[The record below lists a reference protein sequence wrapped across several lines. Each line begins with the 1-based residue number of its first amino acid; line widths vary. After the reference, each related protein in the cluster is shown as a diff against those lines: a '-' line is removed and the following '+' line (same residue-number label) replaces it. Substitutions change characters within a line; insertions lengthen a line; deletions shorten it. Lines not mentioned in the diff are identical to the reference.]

1 MKNSQE
7 TRRIE
12 RKAKALMLNKSIPKG
27 KMAAVRS
34 LINDHYINDRERY
47 STIIDLIKECPDKI
61 IKVPEKKTPVTPV
74 IREKAVTDQTSH
86 KNKKP
91 PVDFS
96 PTDTSYYIDNLKQKY
111 NSLRLF
117 KKRYLVHRNNRFGI
131 GFRKR
136 LIPSSKLLKIIKFI
150 SEYQEKITE
159 VLSPLHLEILNDVRI
174 EDPLNFNYLRI
185 MKRWLK
191 INPLVK
197 YNYDTIKW
205 LERNTFESELRN
217 FIYHYFSFLKLDPKT
232 RENLITVFNEKIRE
246 IPDLRKEELS
256 ESDSDQVKRGKD
268 IRNHEKEKKIH
279 EYLTILR
286 SFIPSGLKDETL
298 LSKKLKKQY
307 GIPNLSELIIIVSE
321 ALIFQRPITLDEISM
336 YFHIKEPSVSHDKW
350 DYKEEYLRKINKD
363 PVSIKRKKVEKLKQR
378 LEPYEDLV
386 SFLKAEKNEKSHV
399 YLGVKKQWELIDKN
413 KQNPETSYHED
424 FISFLEGALHF
435 FKNTYLQ
442 ILDGSIIYLRDPK
455 RNEIKAPLFTERCF
469 EDEIFTIRTILEEI
483 HILRI
488 NNPTMTLKNSE
499 INRIMKKQFKSLG
512 NVEDLIRKT
521 GNAFY
526 KMGKKVQEIY
536 DLHKKWIFNGS
547 PLINTNKKRMTLDLY
562 SINLPER
569 RNGIPMPFYDCTIKE
584 LIITNELAELFQGR
598 KLLEENRD
606 KGIYYDMIAFLFQMA
621 SECSNEYLFVELDE
635 RKRLI
640 RLIDDTSI

>member
-1 MKNSQE
+1 MENSQE

-47 STIIDLIKECPDKI
+47 SAIIDLIKECPDKI
-61 IKVPEKKTPVTPV
+61 IEVQEKKAPVTPV
-74 IREKAVTDQTSH
+74 IRNKAATGQPSGKS
-86 KNKKP
+86 KNP
-91 PVDFS
+91 AVDFS
-96 PTDTSYYIDNLKQKY
+96 PTETSYYIDSLKKKY

-136 LIPSSKLLKIIKFI
+136 LIPSSKLLKIMKLI

-159 VLSPLHLEILNDVRI
+159 VLSPLHLEILNDEKI
-174 EDPLNFNYLRI
+174 DNPLNFNYLRI

-191 INPLVK
+191 VTPLVK
-197 YNYDTIKW
+197 YNYNTTKW
-205 LERNTFESELRN
+205 LERKTFETELRN

-246 IPDLRKEELS
+246 IPDLKKEELS
-256 ESDSDQVKRGKD
+256 ESDSNQVNRGKD
-268 IRNHEKEKKIH
+268 IRNHEKENKIH
-279 EYLTILR
+279 EHLTILR
-286 SFIPSGLKDETL
+286 SFLPSSLKDETL
-298 LSKKLKKQY
+298 LSKKLKKQF
-307 GIPNLSELIIIVSE
+307 GIPNLSEFIIIITE
-321 ALIFQRPITLDEISM
+321 ALIFQRPITLDEISK
-336 YFHIKEPSVSHDKW
+336 YFHIKEPAVSHDRW

-399 YLGVKKQWELIDKN
+399 YLGVKRQWELIDKK
-413 KQNPETSYHED
+413 KQNPETAYHED

-442 ILDGSIIYLRDPK
+442 ILDGSIIYLMDPK
-455 RNEIKAPLFTERCF
+455 RNEIKASLFTERCF
-469 EDEIFTIRTILEEI
+469 EDEIFSVRTVLEEI
-483 HILRI
+483 HLLRI

-499 INRIMKKQFKSLG
+499 VNRIMKKQFKSLG
-512 NVEDLIRKT
+512 NVEDIIRKT

-526 KMGKKVQEIY
+526 KMGKKAQEIY

-547 PLINTNKKRMTLDLY
+547 PLINTDKKRMTLDLY

-584 LIITNELAELFQGR
+584 FIITNELTELFLGR

-606 KGIYYDMIAFLFQMA
+606 KGIYHDMIAFLYQMA
-621 SECSNEYLFVELDE
+621 NECFNEYLIVELDE
-635 RKRLI
+635 RKRLV
-640 RLIDDTSI
+640 RMIDDTSI